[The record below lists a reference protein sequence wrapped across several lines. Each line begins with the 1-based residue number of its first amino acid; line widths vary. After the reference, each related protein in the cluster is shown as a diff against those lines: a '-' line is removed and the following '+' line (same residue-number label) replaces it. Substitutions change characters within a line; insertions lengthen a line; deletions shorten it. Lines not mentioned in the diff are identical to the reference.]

1 MKAAWENGT
10 FHLSQELIYILA
22 LDVCIKKKNIK
33 SLNNLGK
40 TAKSSA
46 QKYSVR
52 ITFFLPFQILYTAL
66 GYTIAKFSPQ
76 NLS

>member
-1 MKAAWENGT
+1 M
-10 FHLSQELIYILA
+10 FA
-22 LDVCIKKKNIK
+22 LKKNIK
-33 SLNNLGK
+33 SLNDLGK